1 MLARTKGKA
10 LTVLLIVR
18 IYNIKTIA
26 VSDRHLTYRKIVQT
40 AYLRYLYQQY
50 HCLNMRVI

>member
-26 VSDRHLTYRKIVQT
+26 VSDRHIFAIVRT
-40 AYLRYLYQQY
+40 
-50 HCLNMRVI
+50 VI